1 MGLSINQKK
10 TECMVISKS
19 HVIPICNIFLDN
31 IQIKQVNRF
40 VYLGSLITSDGK
52 CDEEIKRRIGMAKD
66 AFNKM
71 DKILKSHSKA
81 EFFTAT
87 SYPC

>member
-1 MGLSINQKK
+1 
-10 TECMVISKS
+10 MVISKS
-19 HVIPICNIFLDN
+19 HVTPVCNIFLDN
-31 IQIKQVNRF
+31 AQIKQVSRF

-71 DKILKSHSKA
+71 NKI
-81 EFFTAT
+81 
-87 SYPC
+87 